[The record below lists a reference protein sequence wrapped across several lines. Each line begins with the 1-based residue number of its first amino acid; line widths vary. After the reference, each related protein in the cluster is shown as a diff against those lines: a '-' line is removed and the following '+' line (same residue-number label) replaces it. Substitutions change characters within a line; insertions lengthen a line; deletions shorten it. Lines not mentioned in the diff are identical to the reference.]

1 MTSILP
7 SLLTPASAT
16 TSERNLVHRATRS
29 PGQWVAGPPRLA
41 EQSSPAQAL
50 YHHLEK
56 YRSGELSDRQFTKR
70 FETLLQKQHAWLA
83 KRGVSGVRAAVAI
96 HAGVLVL
103 SLPGLRAEAVE
114 RSLPLEV
121 VEQQAVSE

>member
-1 MTSILP
+1 MSRQLMEVV
-7 SLLTPASAT
+7 L
-16 TSERNLVHRATRS
+16 
-29 PGQWVAGPPRLA
+29 PRLA
-41 EQSSPAQAL
+41 KPL

-56 YRSGELSDRQFTKR
+56 YRSGELSDRQFTRR

-83 KRGVSGVRAAVAI
+83 ERGVSGVRAAVAI

-114 RSLPLEV
+114 RGLPLEV
-121 VEQQAVSE
+121 VEQQAVCEAAADVARNYGLDARKVAGAISSLIARYGE